1 MRQHIDA
8 ILQIGDLPYLQHYL
22 GTLGYKNLHN
32 RHAKRLM
39 PDEKDSLLEMLC
51 RKGHVDM
58 LKFVQQNNLVV
69 NPAAYQNSS
78 GLNCMHLAVQKNQ
91 PDMIKYLLDTY
102 PDLAER
108 KDSVKEETPLFY
120 TLSKHQSNSTR
131 LSLAQLFVDHNE
143 RALAAEKSKKAKPVD
158 LQKKNIDGKTV
169 YEAYSADAIAQAA
182 QSDTDSAD
190 KCTGTALDEAA
201 AIIERQAR
209 IQSQLA

>member
-1 MRQHIDA
+1 
-8 ILQIGDLPYLQHYL
+8 
-22 GTLGYKNLHN
+22 
-32 RHAKRLM
+32 
-39 PDEKDSLLEMLC
+39 
-51 RKGHVDM
+51 
-58 LKFVQQNNLVV
+58 
-69 NPAAYQNSS
+69 
-78 GLNCMHLAVQKNQ
+78 MHLAVHKNQ

-169 YEAYSADAIAQAA
+169 YEAYSADAIA
-182 QSDTDSAD
+182 
-190 KCTGTALDEAA
+190 
-201 AIIERQAR
+201 
-209 IQSQLA
+209 